1 MSTNKP
7 VLATISVFTER
18 VGRNAQMYRDNGSKR
33 GYYFGDVQSVNISY
47 WVELLVSHLMRG
59 KKSITKRCVYIAL
72 MT

>member
-47 WVELLVSHLMRG
+47 
-59 KKSITKRCVYIAL
+59 
-72 MT
+72 